1 MSSTIATSA
10 TPHHRCEP
18 STQQPL
24 ASLPRGARARITGIS
39 QDHGPQVAQRL
50 ADLGFEPGREVEVVR
65 RAPLGD
71 PTVYLIA
78 NYSVSL
84 RRRDAALVVV
94 EALEARP

>member
-1 MSSTIATSA
+1 M
-10 TPHHRCEP
+10 
-18 STQQPL
+18 
-24 ASLPRGARARITGIS
+24 
-39 QDHGPQVAQRL
+39 AQRL